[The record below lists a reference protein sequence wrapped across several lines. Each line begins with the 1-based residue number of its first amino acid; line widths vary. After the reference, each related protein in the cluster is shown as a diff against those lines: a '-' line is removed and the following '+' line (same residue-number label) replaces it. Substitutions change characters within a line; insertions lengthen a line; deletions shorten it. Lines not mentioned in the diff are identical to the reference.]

1 MKTNLQAEVW
11 SQPNCP
17 ACTEAKKLLLN
28 KGYEILTREIGFN
41 TGFSKKDLFD
51 KVPNA
56 RTIPQ
61 IFIGEQ
67 YVGGLTELKKYLI
80 EHDNN
85 KTIKVV

>member
-11 SQPNCP
+11 SQANCP
-17 ACTEAKKLLLN
+17 ACLEAKKLLLN
-28 KGYEILTREIGFN
+28 KGYEVLNREIGIN

-67 YVGGLTELKKYLI
+67 YVGGLTELKKYII

-85 KTIKVV
+85 KRIKVV